1 MAFREQMRI
10 LVTNDDGIYSDGL
23 WSLVEALKDVGE
35 VCVAAPDRDRS
46 GIGTAMTL
54 LDVVRA
60 EKVRASVDG
69 VEAYAVQGTPGDC
82 VILAYGALFDAPFD
96 IIFSGINQGANM
108 GEDVLL
114 SGTVGAALHG
124 YLRRIP
130 SVAVSSYY
138 DYAAEEPIRYAVACT
153 AAASIA
159 RDLDED
165 PVSAPLL
172 LNVNTPDADPG
183 EVEGVE
189 ITVPGRRAFN
199 DSVERERV
207 GRRSYYW
214 IRLKRSKEY
223 SGGDAQA
230 VWNKRVSISS
240 IEPLPNEGVS
250 PERLERLAQAVRRG
264 IEASGGLAG
273 A

>member
-1 MAFREQMRI
+1 
-10 LVTNDDGIYSDGL
+10 
-23 WSLVEALKDVGE
+23 
-35 VCVAAPDRDRS
+35 
-46 GIGTAMTL
+46 MTL

-82 VILAYGALFDAPFD
+82 VILAHRALFDAPFD
-96 IIFSGINQGANM
+96 VIFSGINRGANM

-138 DYAAEEPIRYAVACT
+138 DYAADEPIRYAVACI

-165 PVSAPLL
+165 PVPAPLL
-172 LNVNTPDADPG
+172 LNVNTPDAEPG
-183 EVEGVE
+183 EVEGVD

-199 DSVERERV
+199 DSAELERV

-223 SGGDAQA
+223 SGEDAQA

-240 IEPLPNEGVS
+240 IEPLPTEGVS
-250 PERLERLAQAVRRG
+250 SERMERLAQAVRRG
-264 IEASGGLAG
+264 IEASRDLAG

>member
-1 MAFREQMRI
+1 MRI
-10 LVTNDDGIYSDGL
+10 LVTNDDGIYSEGL

-82 VILAYGALFDAPFD
+82 VILAHRALFDAPFD
-96 IIFSGINQGANM
+96 VIFSGINRGANM

-138 DYAAEEPIRYAVACT
+138 DYAADEPIRYAVACI

-165 PVSAPLL
+165 PVPAPLL
-172 LNVNTPDADPG
+172 LNVNTPDAEPG
-183 EVEGVE
+183 EVEGVD

-199 DSVERERV
+199 DSAELERV

-214 IRLKRSKEY
+214 IRIKRSKEY
-223 SGGDAQA
+223 SGEDAQA

-240 IEPLPNEGVS
+240 IEPLPTEGVS
-250 PERLERLAQAVRRG
+250 SERMERLAQAVRRG